1 MSKTVTIRL
10 DDSEY
15 KEIASAARRERRP
28 ISNFITH
35 TVLDV
40 LANVNSVDN
49 TEMQDIL
56 SDVHLIKKLKR
67 GHAQANARKGRFVE

>member
-10 DDSEY
+10 NDDDY
-15 KEIASAARRERRP
+15 KQIASAAQQERRP

-40 LANVNSVDN
+40 LASINVVDDV
-49 TEMQDIL
+49 EMQEIL
-56 SDVHLIKKLKR
+56 SDASLVKKLKR
-67 GHAQANARKGRFVE
+67 GHAQVATRKGKFVE